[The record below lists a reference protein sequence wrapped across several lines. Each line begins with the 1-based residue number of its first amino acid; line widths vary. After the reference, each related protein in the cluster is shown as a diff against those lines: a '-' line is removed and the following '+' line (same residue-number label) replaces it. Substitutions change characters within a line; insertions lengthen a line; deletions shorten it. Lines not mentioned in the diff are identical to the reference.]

1 VSNANSPFDPESFVR
16 TAYAIAERMDLEGW
30 RSLFADDG
38 IFIDESV
45 QRTYRG
51 PSEWDY
57 PVRQYGTAFGDM
69 HRELYDLWPVG
80 NTVIVRLALQ
90 GTHTGP
96 LETPFG
102 TLAPTGKRMDAP
114 CMDVFELQD
123 GKIQKFDCFPEGSVI
138 LTQLGVISN
147 LEAPLIH

>member
-1 VSNANSPFDPESFVR
+1 MRR
-16 TAYAIAERMDLEGW
+16 TPLRERMDLKGW
-30 RSLFADDG
+30 EVIFVDDG

-45 QRTYRG
+45 PADPAG
-51 PSEWDY
+51 SEQIGL

-69 HRELYDLWPVG
+69 QDSTTPWTVG

-102 TLAPTGKRMDAP
+102 TIAPTGNRMDAP

-123 GKIQKFDCFPEGSVI
+123 GKILKFDCFPEGSVI

-147 LEAPLIH
+147 LEASVSH

>member
-1 VSNANSPFDPESFVR
+1 MANGSSRFDPESFVR
-16 TAYAIAERMDLEGW
+16 EAYAIAERKDLEGW

-38 IFIDESV
+38 IFTDESV
-45 QRTYRG
+45 GITYKG
-51 PSEWDY
+51 PRELDY
-57 PVRQYGTAFGDM
+57 PVRNYGTAFADM
-69 HRELYDLWPVG
+69 HREVYDLWTVG

-102 TLAPTGKRMDAP
+102 TIPATGKRMDAP
-114 CMDVFELQD
+114 CADFFELEN
-123 GKIQKFDCFPEGSVI
+123 GKIKKFDCFPEGSVI

-147 LEAPLIH
+147 LESVLTH

>member
-1 VSNANSPFDPESFVR
+1 MSCANSASDPESFVR
-16 TAYAIAERMDLEGW
+16 EAYAIAERRDLEGW
-30 RSLFADDG
+30 KSLFADDG
-38 IFIDESV
+38 IFVDESV

-51 PSEWDY
+51 PNELDY
-57 PVRQYGTAFGDM
+57 PLRQYGTAFGDM
-69 HRELYDLWPVG
+69 HRELYDLWTVG

-102 TLAPTGKRMDAP
+102 TIAPTGNRMDAP

-123 GKIQKFDCFPEGSVI
+123 GKIRKFDCFPEGSVI

-147 LEAPLIH
+147 LAASVSH